1 MKILRLNSGAL
12 LSLLLFTGTA
22 NAEMP
27 AHQPQTLAEQ
37 VAKSLNLS
45 GHLEGGYYRRTYE
58 STHLDQLD
66 TEGGQRFAMTSIFYM
81 LTKESPIGHWHLNKS
96 SIMHYYHL
104 GDPMRYYLIY
114 PDGRSETVVMGSD
127 VANGQLLQ
135 LHVPGNVWKGTE
147 LLPGE
152 KGFGLISE
160 AVVPGFD
167 YADMTLGRLDD
178 LVKKYPQHKAWFTGR
193 TKE

>member
-1 MKILRLNSGAL
+1 MNFLRLNSGAL
-12 LSLLLFTGTA
+12 LSLLLFTGSA

>member
-1 MKILRLNSGAL
+1 MALNFRYRNAL
-12 LSLLLFTGTA
+12 FGLLLFAGIS
-22 NAEMP
+22 NAETH
-27 AHQPQTLAEQ
+27 AADTTSLAEQ
-37 VAKSLNLS
+37 VAESLQLS

-58 STHLDQLD
+58 STHLDKLETD
-66 TEGGQRFAMTSIFYM
+66 GGQRFAMTSIFYM

-147 LLPGE
+147 LLTGE

-167 YADMTLGRLDD
+167 YADMTLGKFDE
-178 LVKKYPQHKAWFTGR
+178 LVKKYPQHKAWFEGK